1 MKRKKRMG
9 RPPLP
14 KAQRRSV
21 KVSFRA
27 TAALHS
33 AVVEAAKRE
42 GKSVG
47 KYITDALAQAVKG
60 GK

>member
-1 MKRKKRMG
+1 MG

>member
-1 MKRKKRMG
+1 MG

-14 KAQRRSV
+14 KAKRRSV
-21 KVSFRA
+21 KMSFRA
-27 TAALHS
+27 TAALHK
-33 AVVEAAKRE
+33 AVVEAAERE

-47 KYITDALAQAVKG
+47 KFITDTLANAVEG

>member
-9 RPPLP
+9 RPPIP
-14 KAQRRSV
+14 KHQRKSV
-21 KVSFRA
+21 RLSFRV
-27 TAALHS
+27 TAALHKS
-33 AVVEAAKRE
+33 LVETAERE

-47 KYITDALAQAVKG
+47 KYISDILANVVEG

>member
-14 KAQRRSV
+14 KAERRSV

-27 TAALHS
+27 TAALHK
-33 AVVEAAKRE
+33 AVVEAAERE

-47 KYITDALAQAVKG
+47 KYITDALVNLVEG

>member
-1 MKRKKRMG
+1 MTRKKRMG

-14 KAQRRSV
+14 KAKRRNV

-27 TAALHS
+27 TAALHK

-47 KYITDALAQAVKG
+47 KFITDTLANAVEG

>member
-14 KAQRRSV
+14 KAERRSV
-21 KVSFRA
+21 KISFRV
-27 TAALHS
+27 TVTLHK
-33 AVVEAAKRE
+33 AVVEAAERE

-47 KYITDALAQAVKG
+47 TYIADILANVVEG

>member
-1 MKRKKRMG
+1 MG

-14 KAQRRSV
+14 KTERRSV
-21 KVSFRA
+21 KVSFRI
-27 TAALHS
+27 TAALNK
-33 AVVEAAKRE
+33 AIAEAAERE

-47 KYITDALAQAVKG
+47 KYITETLEGRIEG

>member
-1 MKRKKRMG
+1 MLRKKRMG

-14 KAQRRSV
+14 KAERRSV
-21 KVSFRA
+21 KVSFRVTA
-27 TAALHS
+27 TLHK

-47 KYITDALAQAVKG
+47 KFITDGLVTLVEG